1 MKKLLIFFAAV
12 LITLGTV
19 AQTGIVQTPSDPLI
33 RLTPIPPP
41 FALWGTV
48 YLGTDSVIYYY
59 NGTAWVGLLVGSIAH
74 GDTTG
79 EMLYWNNATSTL
91 DYEHAAHM
99 RWNPTTSRLIFGNN
113 AGITIGE
120 SSLTR
125 YTAGALTLSRG
136 LYAYGYLATPDY
148 VSAAGRFLLDSAGFY
163 VADKTELI
171 WRLLME
177 RDTTGHSDVV
187 YNLNYIG
194 KITAEELFLTELQYG
209 TGVDTVLGISGD
221 SVYLISKWDIADT
234 TYLATKYDVDT
245 LTASVYDSLAVHLD
259 TLQSH
264 NTRINSIKY
273 GLDTLTGSVYDSLA
287 VHLDTL
293 QSHNTRIIS
302 AYDSLADHLD
312 SLQSH
317 NTRINTVVNAVG
329 DTSTIARTNQENR
342 FIRPQGIYGGG
353 TSDTLLSIINDK
365 DATKDSCIIIFS
377 KGHYLQGTNAYA
389 GWPFDL
395 KQPNYGIRVTAG
407 STSSD
412 YPLLIRNSLNEP
424 FFAIKGDKKVGIR
437 QTMPTAIL
445 EVRGEKTTDAL
456 LLVSN
461 DANATLDSTAY
472 VNKLGEFYAMNID
485 TINTPTFT
493 TDIASGV
500 GSRVL
505 VIPAGYW
512 VEAIKIIDVGT
523 TAGLTNI
530 QAQQE
535 TSTINL
541 ITGKTCATGATML
554 FKTLADHNVYA
565 TAKNLTFTATGNS
578 ASGMSIVVYLRK

>member
-1 MKKLLIFFAAV
+1 MYSDTGRINNFYCYKIGVRDSLSLASNAELYIGSEAISRKDANGIQVENSLTVGDTVFAPRAKISTKIILGGQEITQKDVNGVSFNNSVTATDTVFAPRAKIDTKIILGVQEITQKNINGVSFNNSVTATDTVFGGV
-12 LITLGTV
+12 LVSGGNIRGATATLTTLV
-19 AQTGIVQTPSDPLI
+19 DDATI
-33 RLTPIPPP
+33 
-41 FALWGTV
+41 
-48 YLGTDSVIYYY
+48 DSVLTIED
-59 NGTAWVGLLVGSIAH
+59 GVIKRTA
-74 GDTTG
+74 TTV
-79 EMLYWNNATSTL
+79 
-91 DYEHAAHM
+91 
-99 RWNPTTSRLIFGNN
+99 
-113 AGITIGE
+113 ITGPI
-120 SSLTR
+120 
-125 YTAGALTLSRG
+125 
-136 LYAYGYLATPDY
+136 
-148 VSAAGRFLLDSAGFY
+148 
-163 VADKTELI
+163 
-171 WRLLME
+171 
-177 RDTTGHSDVV
+177 
-187 YNLNYIG
+187 
-194 KITAEELFLTELQYG
+194 
-209 TGVDTVLGISGD
+209 
-221 SVYLISKWDIADT
+221 
-234 TYLATKYDVDT
+234 
-245 LTASVYDSLAVHLD
+245 YDSLAVHLD

-264 NTRINSIKY
+264 NTRINSVYDSLGIH
-273 GLDTLTGSVYDSLA
+273 LDTLQSHNTRINSVHDSLA

-293 QSHNTRIIS
+293 QSHNTRIIA

-329 DTSTIARTNQENR
+329 DTATIARTNQENR
-342 FIRPQGIYGGG
+342 FIRPQGIYSGG
-353 TSDTLLSIINDK
+353 TADTLLAIVNDK
-365 DATKDSCIIIFS
+365 TAPIDSCVFIFS
-377 KGHYLQGTNAYA
+377 RGYFLLGTNTYA
-389 GWPFDL
+389 DWPFDI
-395 KQPNYGIRVTAG
+395 KRSDYGMRVTAG

-412 YPLLIRNSLNEP
+412 YPLFIRNSSNEAI
-424 FFAIKGDKKVGIR
+424 FAVKGDKKVGIR
-437 QTMPTAIL
+437 QSSPTAVL
-445 EVRGEKTTDAL
+445 EVRGEKTTDVL

-461 DANATLDSTAY
+461 DANATLDSTAF